1 MMKRQITTLAK
12 QSKKEEEEEENESTL
27 TFSLPETNSTNSL
40 LTPDLSDKI
49 TTLDEYILITTLR
62 RVSFLAFFKTYL
74 GREIWQ

>member
-12 QSKKEEEEEENESTL
+12 QSKKEEEEDNEGTL

-62 RVSFLAFFKTYL
+62 RVRFLAFFKTYL